1 MTNATPQNLAPVL
14 RRALRRRRRR
24 EGMTL
29 IEIMIVVII
38 MALIA
43 TAVGFAVLPQLQ
55 RSRITTARTDAQAVR
70 SGAEL
75 YFAQDP
81 GADCPTVSDLVE
93 ADILNSSTRTT
104 DPWNNDFVIE
114 CDGDEITV
122 ISGGPDG
129 DVGTEDD
136 VR

>member
-1 MTNATPQNLAPVL
+1 MNPSTKKIDPVL
-14 RRALRRRRRR
+14 RRALRRRLRR

-55 RSRITTARTDAQAVR
+55 RSRITTARTDAVAVR

-81 GADCPTVSDLVE
+81 SADCPSVTDLVE
-93 ADILNSSTRTT
+93 ADILNSNTRTV

-114 CDGDEITV
+114 CDGDDIMV
-122 ISGGPDG
+122 VSGGPDG